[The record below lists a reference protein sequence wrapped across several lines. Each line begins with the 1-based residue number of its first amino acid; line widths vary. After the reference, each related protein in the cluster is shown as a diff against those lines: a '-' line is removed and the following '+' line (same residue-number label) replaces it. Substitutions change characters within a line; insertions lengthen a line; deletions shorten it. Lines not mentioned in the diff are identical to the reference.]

1 MNMNELYLIMEDLLM
16 VEYQQKALL
25 SVLNAL
31 EAFYNEDEAAEIKYI
46 TSSVKWQLEAIQAQ
60 TKASINKLD
69 NYTLVAAAKE
79 K

>member
-1 MNMNELYLIMEDLLM
+1 MNELYLIMEDLLS

-31 EAFYNEDEAAEIKYI
+31 EAFYSEDEVAEIKYL
-46 TSSVKWQLEAIQAQ
+46 TSAVKWQLEAIQTK
-60 TKASINKLD
+60 TKASISKLD
-69 NYTLVAAAKE
+69 NYTLATAVKV

>member
-1 MNMNELYLIMEDLLM
+1 MNELYLIMEDLLM

-25 SVLNAL
+25 SILNAL
-31 EAFYNEDEAAEIKYI
+31 EAFYSEDKAAEIKYI
-46 TSSVKWQLEAIQAQ
+46 TSSVKWQLQSMQAQ

-69 NYTLVAAAKE
+69 NYTLATAAKE